1 MSVYGETAEALFCEG
16 YNCAQ
21 AVLCAFEAV
30 TGLERATA
38 AAIASSFGGGL
49 GRMREVCGAVSG
61 AAMVLGLVRGG
72 YDPNDRAAKAEH
84 YRLVQEFARRFREQN
99 GSVICRELLKPL
111 NESTG
116 GTPAE
121 RTAAYY
127 QKRPCPKIVRCAAD
141 ITAQMLGL

>member
-1 MSVYGETAEALFCEG
+1 MSTYGEQAEALFRGG

-38 AAIASSFGGGL
+38 AALASSFGGGL

-72 YDPNDRAAKAEH
+72 FDPGDHAAKSAH
-84 YRLVQEFARRFREQN
+84 YRLIQEFVRRFREEN
-99 GSVICRELLKPL
+99 GSIICRELLQPL
-111 NESTG
+111 NESAG
-116 GTPAE
+116 GAPE
-121 RTAAYY
+121 PRTAAYY
-127 QKRPCPKIVRCAAD
+127 QKRPCPAIVRCAAD